1 MDNAQKTEIHV
12 RPMTGEDL
20 EQVVAIDRMSFSLPW
35 PPSSYRFELNENPSS
50 RLWVAEIQEEDG
62 KNRIVGMIVVW
73 LIMDEA
79 HIATIAVH
87 PEYRKR
93 GIGRRLL
100 VEALRES
107 VQMGVISATLEVR
120 VGNLAAQK
128 LYKDLGFDVVST
140 RPRYYVDNNEDA
152 LIMTVTGLNNDY
164 LAWVED
170 F

>member
-140 RPRYYVDNNEDA
+140 RPRYYMDNNEDA

>member
-1 MDNAQKTEIHV
+1 MDKAQKTEIHV

-20 EQVVAIDRMSFSLPW
+20 EQVVAIDRLSFSLPW
-35 PPSSYRFELNENPSS
+35 PPSSYHFELYENPSS

-62 KNRIVGMIVVW
+62 KNQIVGLVVIW
-73 LIMDEA
+73 LILDEV

-100 VEALRES
+100 VETLRKS
-107 VQMGVISATLEVR
+107 VQMGAVTATLEVR
-120 VGNLAAQK
+120 AGNLAAQR
-128 LYKDLGFDVVST
+128 LYKDLGFEVVST

-164 LAWVED
+164 LAWIED